1 MTKAT
6 ATDHRLLQE
15 ITLRNVLSFGPQTAT
30 LPLENLNVLIGPNG
44 SGKSNLIET
53 IALMRA
59 APGDMAAVIR
69 RGGGV
74 EEWLWKGK
82 KTERAAIELVLGNPN
97 GVQPLRHIIELVAE
111 NQRFQI
117 ADERIENKTSLEP
130 DQAPITFYHFQ
141 HKQIIRLNSEM
152 NLILSGSRTISPELS
167 ILAQRRD
174 PEIYPEISYL
184 ADVYEKVRIYRDWA
198 FGRNTI
204 FREPQKTD
212 ARTDR
217 LEEDFSNLG
226 LFLNRLR
233 RTPKAKLSIL
243 EGLRDLYDGITDFDI
258 SVEGATAQVF
268 LTEGEFTIPA
278 TRLSDGT
285 LRYLCLLAILC
296 DPTPPPLICIEEP
309 ELGLH
314 PDILPKLA
322 DRLVAVSN
330 RTQLIV
336 TTHSEILVDALNEH
350 PEFVVV
356 CEKHNGQTEMNRLN
370 KKELAEW
377 LEDYRL
383 GQLWTMGQIG
393 GTRW

>member
-59 APGDMAAVIR
+59 TPRDMRAVIR

-74 EEWLWKGK
+74 EEWLWKGNK
-82 KTERAAIELVLGNPN
+82 DREAVMDVVISYPKGE
-97 GVQPLRHIIELVAE
+97 QPLRHIIAFDIEHQHFYISNEKILDKDPEKNEEKPPYYTHSDPFPIAFTAE
-111 NQRFQI
+111 GEMR
-117 ADERIENKTSLEP
+117 K
-130 DQAPITFYHFQ
+130 
-141 HKQIIRLNSEM
+141 LNDLPT
-152 NLILSGSRTISPELS
+152 NLYSILSEL
-167 ILAQRRD
+167 RD
-174 PEIYPEISYL
+174 RWTYPEIFYL
-184 ADVYEKVRIYRDWA
+184 ADIYEKIRIYREWS

-204 FREPQKTD
+204 FLKPQQAD
-212 ARTDR
+212 ARNDR

-226 LFLNRLR
+226 LCLNRLR
-233 RTPKAKLSIL
+233 RTPKTKQAVL

-258 SVEGATAQVF
+258 IVEGGTVQVF

-296 DPTPPPLICIEEP
+296 DPMPPPLICIEEP

-322 DRLVAVSN
+322 DLLIQASN
-330 RTQLIV
+330 RTQFIV

-356 CEKHNGQTEMNRLN
+356 CEKHNGQTEMKRLSQ
-370 KKELAEW
+370 EDLTGW
-377 LEDYRL
+377 LDKYRL

>member
-15 ITLRNVLSFGPQTAT
+15 ITLHNVLSFGPQTAT

-74 EEWLWKGK
+74 EEWLWKGNK
-82 KTERAAIELVLGNPN
+82 DREAVMDVVISYPKRK
-97 GVQPLRHIIELVAE
+97 QPLRHIIAFDIEH
-111 NQRFQI
+111 QRFYI
-117 ADERIENKTSLEP
+117 SNERILDKAFETNEENSAYYTHSDPFPVVLTAEGELRELDDLP
-130 DQAPITFYHFQ
+130 T
-141 HKQIIRLNSEM
+141 
-152 NLILSGSRTISPELS
+152 NLQSILSEL
-167 ILAQRRD
+167 RD
-174 PEIYPEISYL
+174 RQTYPEISYL
-184 ADVYEKVRIYRDWA
+184 ADIYKKIRIYREWS

-204 FREPQKTD
+204 FLKPQQAD
-212 ARTDR
+212 ARNDR

-233 RTPKAKLSIL
+233 RTPKAKLLIL
-243 EGLRDLYDGITDFDI
+243 ENLRDLYDGITDFDI
-258 SVEGATAQVF
+258 IVEGGTVQVF

-322 DRLVAVSN
+322 ELLIQASN